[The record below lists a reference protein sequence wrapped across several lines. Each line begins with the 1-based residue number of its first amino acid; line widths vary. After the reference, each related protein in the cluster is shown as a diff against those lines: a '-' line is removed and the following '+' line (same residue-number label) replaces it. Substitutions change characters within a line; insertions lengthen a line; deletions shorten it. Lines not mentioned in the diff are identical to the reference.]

1 VAEGPRIIAQADGR
15 GIRTP
20 DLGRVAK
27 VQVKDL
33 SAEQFGRLSDLLDQ
47 AFEIPPQ
54 RRQAWLADLRAHDPE
69 LSVLVADIVA
79 SDSVAS
85 AEQLIETRDMLHRQF
100 AAAIETRQSLI
111 GKQFGPYRII
121 RRLGQGGMGSVWLA
135 ERVDGLFTRQVA
147 LKLVH
152 TSLLGST
159 LIERFARERTIL
171 AALNHP
177 RIARLF
183 DAGVSDD
190 GQPYLAL
197 EYVEGVPLTEYCN
210 RHRLDIPARIELFQQ
225 VLSAVQ
231 YAHTNLVIHRDLKPS
246 NILVTKDGDVMLLD
260 FGIAK
265 LTTDGEAKETQLT
278 EVGGR
283 AFTPEYASPEQVSG
297 MPVTTASDV
306 YALGVVLYELLCGQR
321 PYALK
326 RTSLGALEDA
336 ILMGERAK
344 PSQMVVSDEVAAER
358 TTTPKRLRQMLA
370 GDLDTIALKAL
381 KKQAGDRYGSANA
394 MMQDLERFRRGE
406 AVLARPDSSAYRFR
420 KFVSRNKLAV
430 GGVAATG
437 LALALGLAAA
447 LWEASVARDRAIVAH
462 NEAVRA
468 TAVQDFL
475 LDLFRANSVEQPDPI
490 KARQTTARELL
501 DLGSKQVDQGLGAA
515 PEARAAVLGT
525 LADMYYQLGMNAEAA
540 SNRMREVAALKE
552 AYGPKDPRV
561 ASELLSYAADIAD
574 LPERSQAAA
583 ALEEARQILD
593 SAHDNSSETRG
604 KLLVMLAQAN
614 RYTAIDKMRMY
625 ADQAVAFFRQRYPHS
640 SNLSLS
646 LAFAGSARLQ
656 QGDAEGAE
664 AAFHQALTEVA
675 SNEGEKSAWAV
686 FPLIGLAE
694 AQDALGK
701 VEDAER
707 SYRSAFEVAKAS
719 FGDYHPETLLA
730 EAKLGAYLQST
741 GRPVEGNRWMETA
754 VAGVGKGKG
763 GYTPPYV
770 AAVLAGMRA
779 RALLADGRLEE
790 AAPLMAVDV
799 NDARENYPGSAPLAN
814 ALRSQIALDVALG
827 HYEEATRQMDE
838 ALHIAQGIGTAGS
851 TISRNRLL
859 LDQSRLLLAQGE
871 AQPAIETL
879 HTVAPPAY
887 ASKLPLDVQEVA
899 AKTLLAD
906 AHLQQQ
912 KVQMAMSAAQDAL
925 GQVTASTLRNYY
937 PVLEANAALQLG
949 EAQHASG
956 DLQDSRVNLE
966 RAVGLREANGD
977 IAQNPWLAQAQI
989 ALADCLIDLGD
1000 RAAAGALVKKAAAIQ
1015 ATHPELGEHFK
1026 APLNRVA
1033 GRLSAR

>member
-1 VAEGPRIIAQADGR
+1 
-15 GIRTP
+15 
-20 DLGRVAK
+20 

-47 AFEIPPQ
+47 AFEISPP
-54 RRQAWLADLRAHDPE
+54 RREAWLAELRAHDPE

-79 SDSVAS
+79 SESVAS
-85 AEQLIETRDMLHRQF
+85 AEQLIETREILHRQF

-111 GKQFGPYRII
+111 GKQLGPYRII
-121 RRLGQGGMGSVWLA
+121 QRLGQGGMGSVWLA
-135 ERVDGLFTRQVA
+135 DRVDGLFTRQVA

-159 LIERFARERTIL
+159 LLERFARERSIL

-197 EYVEGVPLTEYCN
+197 EYVEGVPITEYCN
-210 RHRLDIPARIELFQQ
+210 RHRLDIPDRIELFQQ

-246 NILVTKDGDVMLLD
+246 NILVTKGGEVMLLD

-336 ILMGERAK
+336 ILTGERAK
-344 PSQMVVSDEVAAER
+344 PSQMIASDEVAAER
-358 TTTPKRLRQMLA
+358 ATAPKRLRQILA

-406 AVLARPDSSAYRFR
+406 AVLARPDSSAYRLR
-420 KFVSRNKLAV
+420 KFVARNKLIVGAV
-430 GGVAATG
+430 TAIG

-447 LWEASVARDRAIVAH
+447 LWEARVARDRATVAS
-462 NEAVRA
+462 NEAARA
-468 TAVQDFL
+468 TAVQNFL
-475 LDLFRANSVEQPDPI
+475 LDLFRANSVEQPDPV

-501 DLGSKQVDQGLGAA
+501 DLGSKGIDKSLGAA

-540 SNRMREVAALKE
+540 RDRMREIAALKE
-552 AYGPKDPRV
+552 AYGSSDPRV
-561 ASELLSYAADIAD
+561 ASELLSYASDISD
-574 LPERSQAAA
+574 LPERDKV
-583 ALEEARQILD
+583 LGVLGEAQQILD
-593 SAHDNSSETRG
+593 SAHDSASETHG
-604 KLLVMLAQAN
+604 KLLMMLAQAN
-614 RYTAIDKMRMY
+614 RYVAIDKMRGY
-625 ADQAVAFFRQRYPHS
+625 ADEAVAFFRQRYPQS
-640 SNLSLS
+640 PSLSLS
-646 LAFAGSARLQ
+646 LAYAGSARLQ

-664 AAFHQALTEVA
+664 ATFQQALVEATHKDGA
-675 SNEGEKSAWAV
+675 QSAGAV
-686 FPLIGLAE
+686 FPLVGLAE

-701 VEDAER
+701 VDAAER
-707 SYRSAFEVAKAS
+707 SYRSAFEVAQAS
-719 FGDYHPETLLA
+719 FGEFHPETLLA

-741 GRPVEGNRWMETA
+741 ARPVEGDHLIETA
-754 VAGVGKGKG
+754 VAGIGKGKG

-770 AAVLAGMRA
+770 VAVLSGLHA
-779 RALLADGRLEE
+779 RTLLAEGRLEE
-790 AAPLMAVDV
+790 AAPLISVDV
-799 NDARENYPGSAPLAN
+799 KDARENYPGSAPLAT
-814 ALRSQIALDVALG
+814 ALRSQIALDTALG
-827 HYEEATRQMDE
+827 HYDEAGRQMEE
-838 ALHIAQGIGTAGS
+838 ALHIMQGIGAGGAI
-851 TISRNRLL
+851 TYRNRLL
-859 LDQSRLLLAQGE
+859 LDQSRLLSARGE
-871 AQPAIETL
+871 ALPAIETL
-879 HTVAPPAY
+879 ASVAPPAY
-887 ASKLPLDVQEVA
+887 AAHLPLDVQEVA

-906 AHLQQQ
+906 ARLQQQ
-912 KVQMAMSAAQDAL
+912 QVQAAISAAQDAY
-925 GQVTASTLRNYY
+925 GKVASSSLRKYY
-937 PVLEANAALQLG
+937 PLLEANAALQLG

-956 DLQDSRVNLE
+956 DLQGSRMNLE
-966 RAVGLREANGD
+966 RAVALREANGD
-977 IAQNPWLAQAQI
+977 ISQNPWLAQAQI

-1000 RAAAGALVKKAAAIQ
+1000 RTGAVALVQKAGAIQ
-1015 ATHPELGEHFK
+1015 STHPELGEHLT
-1026 APLNRVA
+1026 APLQRVA
-1033 GRLSAR
+1033 ARLSRHQVSQQR